1 MRGVVPLLARHYA
14 LCWLLIAILLPSLS
28 LQKPTLDRRELHPLS
43 SDDLSQLVTVTDPLK
58 NLDSANVASHLSKI
72 LIPRASDTENNTL
85 VRNYI
90 VSTLKALKWHVEL
103 DEFTDNTPIGRKR
116 FANIIATKDPT
127 ASRRVVLSAHF
138 DSKYYPHYPENQ
150 FVGATDS
157 AAPCAMLLDL
167 AETLD
172 PLFDKRKQRLE
183 DGSEEDDD
191 VADTTLQLI
200 FFDGEE
206 AFVDWTDTDSIYG
219 ARHLAEKMSTTYISP
234 HQRRRLMNIQR
245 TELDEI
251 EHFILLDLLGAPN
264 PSIRS
269 FFLDTAWLFDAMAS
283 AERRLGESG
292 AFVYD
297 KNSNMAP
304 GHWHSWFRARVG
316 NSVNFGY
323 VGDDHIPFLHK
334 GVSIL
339 HIISEPFPRVW
350 HTLGDDAS
358 ALDAPTLRRWNL
370 ILRVFMAEYLHL
382 RPQDFASRSEST
394 NTVQRS
400 DSELTVEVEIVNLL
414 STDIWPH
421 CYVPLRAGLYAHFG

>member
-1 MRGVVPLLARHYA
+1 MRGSVSLLLRHYA
-14 LCWLLIAILLPSLS
+14 LCWLFITILLPALS
-28 LQKPTLDRRELHPLS
+28 YSKAVLDRRELRPLS
-43 SDDLSQLVTVTDPLK
+43 SDDLKTLVSVTDPLK
-58 NLDSANVASHLSKI
+58 NLDPANPASHLSKI
-72 LIPRASDTENNTL
+72 LIPRAPDTENNTF

-116 FANIIATKDPT
+116 FANIIATKDPN

-138 DSKYYPHYPENQ
+138 DSKYYPQYPENQ

-157 AAPCAMLLDL
+157 AAPCAMILDL

-172 PLFDKRKQRLE
+172 PLLDKRKERLE
-183 DGSEEDDD
+183 EGSEDDDD
-191 VADTTLQLI
+191 VAETTLQLI

-206 AFVDWTDTDSIYG
+206 AFKDWTDTDSIYG
-219 ARHLAEKMSTTYISP
+219 ARHLAEKMSTTYVSP
-234 HQRRRLMNIQR
+234 HQRRRLMNVQT

-251 EHFILLDLLGAPN
+251 EHLILLDLLGAPN
-264 PSIRS
+264 PYIRS
-269 FFLDTAWLFDAMAS
+269 FFVDTAWLFDSMVS

-292 AFVYD
+292 AFVYGKD
-297 KNSNMAP
+297 GNNMAP
-304 GHWHSWFRARVG
+304 GQWRSWFRARVG
-316 NSVNFGY
+316 NNVNFGY

-358 ALDAPTLRRWNL
+358 ALDPATMRRWNL

-382 RPQDFASRSEST
+382 QPQDFASRSESSR
-394 NTVQRS
+394 TVQRS
-400 DSELTVEVEIVNLL
+400 ESELVSIGS
-414 STDIWPH
+414 STEWPMV
-421 CYVPLRAGLYAHFG
+421 Y